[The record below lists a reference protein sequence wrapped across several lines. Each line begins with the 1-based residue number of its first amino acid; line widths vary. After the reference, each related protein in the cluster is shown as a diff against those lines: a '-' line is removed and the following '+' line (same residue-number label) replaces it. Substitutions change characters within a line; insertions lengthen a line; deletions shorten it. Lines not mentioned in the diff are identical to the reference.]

1 MVAWWKWEVGLP
13 WWNGEEVEW
22 RSGSVVEEGSGG
34 LPWWNGEE
42 VEWRSGRVLEEGSG
56 FAVVEALV
64 SSF

>member
-1 MVAWWKWEVGLP
+1 M
-13 WWNGEEVEW
+13 
-22 RSGSVVEEGSGG
+22 VEEGSGG